1 MPTPVYEELTF
12 PYEILLRFGNTETNR
27 GKLTGGQLQ
36 KITQI
41 YKDGQKFGPE
51 VPGVPEQLALVS
63 DEDGELLSAVL
74 GEINAATIV
83 LNGQLQVSLTEVN
96 TIAAQQLGQLTQLRG
111 ELDSARAELTDAQ
124 QIIDELNNKLSA
136 QVLAI
141 SAPAVAVSQDKA
153 QY

>member
-51 VPGVPEQLALVS
+51 VPGVPEHSLWLLVKTAS
-63 DEDGELLSAVL
+63 CFRSCWV
-74 GEINAATIV
+74 
-83 LNGQLQVSLTEVN
+83 
-96 TIAAQQLGQLTQLRG
+96 R
-111 ELDSARAELTDAQ
+111 
-124 QIIDELNNKLSA
+124 
-136 QVLAI
+136 
-141 SAPAVAVSQDKA
+141 
-153 QY
+153 